1 MLPGSI
7 LIAWCMAVA
16 PLSPVGEKVH
26 MKARAPDI
34 MVRMEYY
41 LHLRHF
47 SLQSP
52 LEFERGRCSLRAQ
65 QFLILDA

>member
-41 LHLRHF
+41 LHLQHF

-52 LEFERGRCSLRAQ
+52 LELERGGVASALNN
-65 QFLILDA
+65 FSF

>member
-1 MLPGSI
+1 
-7 LIAWCMAVA
+7 
-16 PLSPVGEKVH
+16 

-41 LHLRHF
+41 LHLQHF

-52 LEFERGRCSLRAQ
+52 LELERVGVASALNN
-65 QFLILDA
+65 FSF